1 MSNRSFKITAAGKD
15 ARAVQD
21 TAIPT
26 DYRRL
31 LALIEDKTHFNIIRG
46 RLREFPDQLLEE
58 WLAELE
64 ELGFIETLPED
75 ADADLDFTDLFSG
88 KPAEYALARAF
99 LDDLLAVTGLGK
111 ERLFPVPGNHDRLE
125 ILGVHIA

>member
-64 ELGFIETLPED
+64 ELGFIETLPEE

-88 KPAEYALARAF
+88 KPAEPRVLPQ
-99 LDDLLAVTGLGK
+99 DDELE
-111 ERLFPVPGNHDRLE
+111 ERDDTDDRRQVPQA
-125 ILGVHIA
+125 ICQKF